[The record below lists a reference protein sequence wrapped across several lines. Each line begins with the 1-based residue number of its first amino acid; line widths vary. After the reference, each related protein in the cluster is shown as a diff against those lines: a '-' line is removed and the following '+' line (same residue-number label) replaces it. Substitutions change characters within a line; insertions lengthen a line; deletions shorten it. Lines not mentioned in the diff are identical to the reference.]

1 MASAAHDVAG
11 LGGTASLVHRVCAAG
26 SECSE
31 HVLGLTD
38 SPTVARTITSLRQAG
53 VLPTSPAA
61 ASALSALLVAASA
74 PNMPKDVAITR
85 LTEPWIQALPSE
97 NPLLPRSTD
106 SSGAG
111 PTAHATSSVDWS
123 FVRSSCAGV
132 QPYPISGPSSEG
144 AAAAAA
150 AASAAAASA
159 RAAHRVRELVDR
171 ALTGLLLSDAA
182 AELAGLLAAAPS
194 LLLQA
199 GSQLTPQTLPKL
211 VDTNPGVAVA
221 ALRAVAAVA
230 PPSLLTP

>member
-1 MASAAHDVAG
+1 MASAVHDLAD
-11 LGGTASLVHRVCAAG
+11 LGGTASLVHRVCASG

-53 VLPTSPAA
+53 VLPTPPAA

-74 PNMPKDVAITR
+74 PNVPKDVAITR

-106 SSGAG
+106 LSGAG
-111 PTAHATSSVDWS
+111 PAAHATGSVDWS
-123 FVRSSCAGV
+123 FVRSSCAKV

-150 AASAAAASA
+150 PAAAAASA

-171 ALTGLLLSDAA
+171 ALTGLLPSDAA
-182 AELAGLLAAAPS
+182 SELAGLLAAAPS

-199 GSQLTPQTLPKL
+199 GSQLTPATLPKL